1 VLSWIYL
8 TFSFECRCVDFNQ
21 TELSLQ
27 TLRVP
32 LSLKYSCPSESTW
45 KLAVASLLKVL
56 SIGLPVARQHA
67 SSGKFDS
74 MWPELASTLEDFLF
88 TKRSGHWSK
97 MEREPLRRWETM
109 SATVQMGVLLSLH

>member
-1 VLSWIYL
+1 MFVLISIYL
-8 TFSFECRCVDFNQ
+8 K
-21 TELSLQ
+21 LSLFSQ

-45 KLAVASLLKVL
+45 KLAVSSLLKVL

-74 MWPELASTLEDFLF
+74 MWPELANTFEDFLF
-88 TKRSGHWSK
+88 TKRSAHSFLQ
-97 MEREPLRRWETM
+97 LRQSFKKCT
-109 SATVQMGVLLSLH
+109 LYL

>member
-1 VLSWIYL
+1 M
-8 TFSFECRCVDFNQ
+8 CFNQ
-21 TELSLQ
+21 TELSLSLQ

-88 TKRSGHWSK
+88 TKRSA
-97 MEREPLRRWETM
+97 R
-109 SATVQMGVLLSLH
+109 